1 MDNLV
6 CGGDISIVENEEL
19 ELKILTEEDEVL
31 ARILMALNSDEKYD
45 YSEDS
50 ESKSKSG
57 ASSRKNKGI
66 VRLSG
71 SCFEH
76 R

>member
-1 MDNLV
+1 MDNFV
-6 CGGDISIVENEEL
+6 RGGDIDVESEQL

-31 ARILMALNSDEKYD
+31 ARILMALNSEEKYE
-45 YSEDS
+45 YSEG
-50 ESKSKSG
+50 ESRAKGNG
-57 ASSRKNKGI
+57 ASGKKNKGI